1 MADARITTVPQ
12 NKRICSACLLL
23 SNVASRIV
31 YSSLTSIH
39 ALEFYTWGGVLLFR
53 TSAAN
58 RTHDLSRRIPKGTKV
73 MDCQAQ
79 VEFLALCVCTT
90 HERKE
95 HRLVR
100 QRERVR

>member
-1 MADARITTVPQ
+1 MAGARITTVPQ

-23 SNVASRIV
+23 SNVATRIV
-31 YSSLTSIH
+31 YSTLTSIH
-39 ALEFYTWGGVLLFR
+39 ALEFYTWSTVPYIRCQPGTRFVKTDSDRDKG
-53 TSAAN
+53 
-58 RTHDLSRRIPKGTKV
+58 HDCK
-73 MDCQAQ
+73 AQ

-95 HRLVR
+95 HRLMR